1 MKKLMYFAM
10 LTVISCALLLAGCG
24 NKSAG
29 NSSED
34 SSTGTAEAAVK
45 VTMLNVGQGDA
56 ILVETGS
63 QTVLID
69 TSDVDERKKLESELK
84 KANVSKIDKLILSHP
99 HADHIG
105 GVDVVLKNY
114 PVGEI
119 YDNGMISTNK
129 LFINYVKAAKEHNIP
144 RKGLKA
150 GDVLDLGNGVT
161 FKVLYP
167 TAELVETAT
176 KADKEAAETK
186 KKGYKHD
193 PNNESVVGIL
203 NYKSFNM
210 FFTGDAEGPVEKK
223 LLSTDKDVLSAQA
236 LKSPHHGSKTGSTM
250 NFLKAMNPKDVL
262 ISCGEGNSYGHP
274 NDEALQNYSE
284 MKMNVYRTDLNG
296 TIVLT
301 TDGKKYIIKGE
312 K

>member
-1 MKKLMYFAM
+1 MLMVM
-10 LTVISCALLLAGCG
+10 SCVFLLAGCG

-34 SSTGTAEAAVK
+34 SGSGTAEAAVK

-69 TSDVDERKKLESELK
+69 TSDIDERKKLESELK

-119 YDNGMISTNK
+119 YDNGMLSTNK
-129 LFINYVKAAKEHNIP
+129 LFLNYVKAAKEQNIP
-144 RKGLKA
+144 RTGLKA

-161 FKVLYP
+161 FKVLYF
-167 TAELVETAT
+167 
-176 KADKEAAETK
+176 
-186 KKGYKHD
+186 Y
-193 PNNESVVGIL
+193 
-203 NYKSFNM
+203 
-210 FFTGDAEGPVEKK
+210 
-223 LLSTDKDVLSAQA
+223 
-236 LKSPHHGSKTGSTM
+236 
-250 NFLKAMNPKDVL
+250 
-262 ISCGEGNSYGHP
+262 SY
-274 NDEALQNYSE
+274 
-284 MKMNVYRTDLNG
+284 
-296 TIVLT
+296 
-301 TDGKKYIIKGE
+301 
-312 K
+312 